1 MKIAIVIIIIIKISL
16 FFLRKNVRPLIP
28 CNKKPFQSK
37 FISLAD
43 ESFRLLHNEKIR
55 SSDSQ
60 KHLQSS
66 AKYLEWS
73 VLLK

>member
-1 MKIAIVIIIIIKISL
+1 MKIVIVIIIIIKISL

-37 FISLAD
+37 FISLVD
-43 ESFRLLHNEKIR
+43 ESFRLLHNENIR

-66 AKYLEWS
+66 AKYLEWG